1 VTPEDADVVRQLVP
15 GANVVVVPNGVEAGP
30 APVPVTASPP
40 VLGFHGVFD
49 SRANVDAATHLVRD
63 IWPRVRAEV
72 PAATVMLVGRRPNRD
87 VRRLVGPGVE
97 LRADVPDIRPCLSQM
112 SVHVAW
118 MTSGAGIKNKV
129 LEAMAAGRPVVAS
142 EEGARGIGPGGGL
155 LVAADTQVAASRIVR
170 LLKGPAALN
179 EASASARARVVDQFS
194 WSANA
199 RRIEQLWE
207 QAAGRVIR

>member
-1 VTPEDADVVRQLVP
+1 
-15 GANVVVVPNGVEAGP
+15 
-30 APVPVTASPP
+30 
-40 VLGFHGVFD
+40 
-49 SRANVDAATHLVRD
+49 
-63 IWPRVRAEV
+63 
-72 PAATVMLVGRRPNRD
+72 
-87 VRRLVGPGVE
+87 
-97 LRADVPDIRPCLSQM
+97 
-112 SVHVAW
+112 
-118 MTSGAGIKNKV
+118 
-129 LEAMAAGRPVVAS
+129 VAS